1 MESGKEA
8 VDYFEMMKRLNY
20 IKSHGSFKYHDLDYS
35 KFFYYII
42 KTVIVIGFDTMTK
55 KRIENKR
62 NDIKFK
68 ENLVTSYENEV
79 KEIKSKIELIQD
91 IKSQVEMGKT
101 TGERR
106 QMANK
111 DNECKEKENDQKL
124 IETVIFYIILFFYY
138 RCDSI

>member
-1 MESGKEA
+1 
-8 VDYFEMMKRLNY
+8 
-20 IKSHGSFKYHDLDYS
+20 
-35 KFFYYII
+35 
-42 KTVIVIGFDTMTK
+42 
-55 KRIENKR
+55 
-62 NDIKFK
+62 
-68 ENLVTSYENEV
+68 
-79 KEIKSKIELIQD
+79 
-91 IKSQVEMGKT
+91 MGKT